1 MGSKIPD
8 FRGNAPL
15 VGSKDLMYI
24 RFCDAHR
31 AVFAITEF
39 LAHFDWT
46 SMRRLGVDV
55 GGTFTDL
62 VLWDDDGSTTVHK
75 TPSTNDDPSVGTMEG
90 ISALAKKAE
99 VDLESIDMFFHGT
112 TVATNIVLEH
122 NGDDVGLI
130 ATEGFRDLLH
140 IARKKR
146 PLNYSNYQELP
157 WQKWQLVPRRN
168 RRTVPERIDASGA
181 VLIALDE
188 ESVRTEARLLRERG
202 VAAVAVAFL
211 HAYKNPV
218 HEQRVREIVRE
229 EFPEAFIS
237 LSSEVAS
244 QYREYERFST
254 TALNAFVGP
263 KTSNYIA
270 RLVDEASAA
279 GVSDDVHLMTSAG
292 GLVTARSARETPV
305 ALLTSGVVAGLIG
318 GCAIGAA
325 SGHPSVITLDVGGT
339 SADVGVAPDGRL
351 RMKHLLDTR
360 IGDYHA
366 MVPMA
371 EVDTIGAGGGSIAS
385 IDEGGMFRVGPRSAG
400 AVPGPACL
408 GRGGTEPT
416 STDAMVVLGWLRE
429 NSFLSGT
436 MEMRPELAEAAV
448 REHIAAPLG
457 TSPEKAAMG
466 IFTVLAHS
474 MTEAISLHSVR
485 KGYDPRDFSLVA
497 EGGAGPLFAWHI
509 AKQLDIPRIIVPT
522 HPGITS
528 AVGLLATD
536 IRYEVPTTVWTSSDE
551 ADIDLLSREIARL
564 TEQATAQLKDDG
576 IGHENIEL
584 ECSVDCRY
592 VGQGYELRVQA
603 PVGEIDGE
611 WVKCVARAFH
621 EQHGRMYSQRFD
633 DKPVQLVNVRM
644 TGIGVVPQI
653 KLPTIDRGGA
663 DASSAQV
670 ATTPALM
677 WTEDSGDPEW
687 VDTAVYSR
695 ELLRAGNV
703 FSGPAIV
710 EQFDS
715 TTVVGIGQMATVDDV
730 GHIIIERSAS

>member
-1 MGSKIPD
+1 
-8 FRGNAPL
+8 
-15 VGSKDLMYI
+15 MYI
-24 RFCDAHR
+24 RFVVQHK
-31 AVFAITEF
+31 AVLPSQQFAP
-39 LAHFDWT
+39 ASDWK
-46 SMRRLGVDV
+46 SMKRLGVDV

-62 VLWDDDGSTTVHK
+62 VLWDDDGTITVHK
-75 TPSTNDDPSVGTMEG
+75 TPSTSDDPSVGTMDG
-90 ISALAKKAE
+90 ISELARKAE
-99 VDLESIDMFFHGT
+99 ADPASIEMFFHGT

-122 NGDDVGLI
+122 NGDDVGMI
-130 ATEGFRDLLH
+130 TTEGFRDLLH

-168 RRTVPERIDASGA
+168 RRTVSERIDASGA
-181 VLIALDE
+181 VLTGLDE
-188 ESVRTEARLLRERG
+188 DAVRQEVRLLRERG
-202 VAAVAVAFL
+202 VAAIAVAFL
-211 HAYKNPV
+211 HAYRNPT
-218 HEQRVREIVRE
+218 HELRVKEIIQE
-229 EFPEAFIS
+229 EYPEVFIS

-270 RLVDEASAA
+270 RLVEKASEA
-279 GVSDDVHLMTSAG
+279 GISDDVHLMTSAG

-305 ALLTSGVVAGLIG
+305 LLLTSGVVAGLIG
-318 GCAIGAA
+318 GCAIGEA
-325 SGHPSVITLDVGGT
+325 SGYPSVITLDVGGT
-339 SADVGVAPDGRL
+339 SADVGVAPNGRL

-400 AVPGPACL
+400 AVPGPACF
-408 GRGGTEPT
+408 GKGGTEPT

-429 NSFLSGT
+429 KSFLSGT
-436 MEMRPELAEAAV
+436 MTVRPELAAAAIC
-448 REHIAAPLG
+448 EHIAEPLE
-457 TSPEKAAMG
+457 TSLEKAAMG

-509 AKQLDIPRIIVPT
+509 AKQLNIPRVIVPM

-536 IRYEVPTTVWTSSDE
+536 IRYEVPTTAWTSSDD
-551 ADIDLLSREIARL
+551 ADIELLAREIDQLSTQAEKQL
-564 TEQATAQLKDDG
+564 QADGFSDEQVS
-576 IGHENIEL
+576 L
-584 ECSVDCRY
+584 ERSVDCRY

-603 PVGEIDGE
+603 PSGPIDTE
-611 WVKCVARAFH
+611 WVQKVAQAFH
-621 EQHGRMYSQRFD
+621 ELHGRMYSQRFD
-633 DKPVQLVNVRM
+633 DKAVQLVNVRV
-644 TGIGVVPQI
+644 TGIGAVPQI
-653 KLPTIDRGGA
+653 KLPEIAVGGT
-663 DASSAQV
+663 DASEALV
-670 ATTPALM
+670 TTTQMLI
-677 WTEDSGDPEW
+677 WTDDAGDPEW
-687 VDTAVYSR
+687 VDAPVYSR
-695 ELLRAGNV
+695 QLLKAGNEIE
-703 FSGPAIV
+703 GPAIV

-715 TTVVGIGQMATVDDV
+715 TTVIGTEQRASVDSL
-730 GHIIIERSAS
+730 GHIIIERSTS

>member
-1 MGSKIPD
+1 MK
-8 FRGNAPL
+8 
-15 VGSKDLMYI
+15 
-24 RFCDAHR
+24 
-31 AVFAITEF
+31 
-39 LAHFDWT
+39 
-46 SMRRLGVDV
+46 RLGVDV

-62 VLWDDDGSTTVHK
+62 VLWDDDGTITVHK
-75 TPSTNDDPSVGTMEG
+75 TLSTNEDPSIGTMKG
-90 ISALAKKAE
+90 ITALTEKAKTSP
-99 VDLESIDMFFHGT
+99 ESIEMFFHGT

-122 NGDDVGLI
+122 NGDDVGMI
-130 ATEGFRDLLH
+130 TTEGFRDLLH

-168 RRTVPERIDASGA
+168 RRTVAERMDAAGT
-181 VLIALDE
+181 VLTPLDE
-188 ESVRTEARLLRERG
+188 EAVRKEVRLLRERG

-211 HAYKNPV
+211 HAYRNAE
-218 HEQRVREIVRE
+218 HELRVKEIIQE

-263 KTSNYIA
+263 KTSRYIEK
-270 RLVDEASAA
+270 LVHEAQAA
-279 GVSDDVHLMTSAG
+279 HVSDDVHLMTSAG
-292 GLVTARSARETPV
+292 GLATARSARETPV
-305 ALLTSGVVAGLIG
+305 SLLTSGVVAGLIG

-325 SGHPSVITLDVGGT
+325 SGYPSVITLDVGGT

-371 EVDTIGAGGGSIAS
+371 EVDTIGAGGGSIAT
-385 IDEGGMFRVGPRSAG
+385 IDEGGMFHVGPRSAG
-400 AVPGPACL
+400 AVPGPACF
-408 GRGGTEPT
+408 GQGGIEPT

-429 NSFLSGT
+429 ASFLSGT
-436 MEMRPELAEAAV
+436 MTVQPELAEQAV
-448 REHIAAPLG
+448 RSHIAEPLE
-457 TSPEKAAMG
+457 SSLAKAAMG

-509 AKQLDIPRIIVPT
+509 AKQLGIPRVIVPT

-536 IRYEVPTTVWTSSDE
+536 IRYEAPTTAWTSSDD
-551 ADIDLLSREIARL
+551 ADLDLLRREVARL
-564 TEQATAQLKDDG
+564 SDDAVTRLATDG
-576 IGHENIEL
+576 IPDHQISL
-584 ECSVDCRY
+584 ERSVDCRY

-603 PVGEIDGE
+603 PDGEINEE
-611 WVKCVARAFH
+611 WVKSVAQSFH
-621 EQHGRMYSQRFD
+621 ELHGRMYSQRFD
-633 DKPVQLVNVRM
+633 DKPVQLVNIRV
-644 TGIGVVPQI
+644 TGIGAVPQI
-653 KLPTIDRGGA
+653 ELPEIETGGT
-663 DASSAQV
+663 DASA
-670 ATTPALM
+670 ALITTTQALM
-677 WTEDSGDPEW
+677 WTDDAGEPEW
-687 VDTAVYSR
+687 TDTPVYSR
-695 ELLRAGNV
+695 RLLRAGNV
-703 FSGPAIV
+703 FAGPAIV

-715 TTVVGIGQMATVDDV
+715 TTIIGIDQRATIDAL
-730 GHIIIERSAS
+730 GHIIIERSQP